1 MDTFV
6 YGCYF
11 ATGLLMKEIEVI
23 YEDGVFKPLEKVEL
37 REGEKVVIEVKDIF
51 LLREKLKKY
60 SGILKM
66 KITSEE
72 LDELYHQYLSERSD
86 IP

>member
-1 MDTFV
+1 MRR
-6 YGCYF
+6 
-11 ATGLLMKEIEVI
+11 EIEVI
-23 YEDGVFKPLEKVEL
+23 YEGGVFKPLEKVEL